1 MARAYPSYICMK
13 QMLVQPHSGM
23 SPVPVYT
30 PGWRKSSLSKE
41 TTRQERLEPRTSR
54 TGAQGVINHSA
65 HTPPHGRKHLIS
77 KKLSSFNNEQILY
90 QSNFQGKTESNSNL
104 IPIKRRFA
112 IRSVG
117 KPIYHTHLA
126 THRLINLGIVRESS
140 FNMTRGGDEDMET
153 RSLKF

>member
-1 MARAYPSYICMK
+1 MAVCRRYPFIHLGEER
-13 QMLVQPHSGM
+13 Q
-23 SPVPVYT
+23 
-30 PGWRKSSLSKE
+30 SSLSKE

-54 TGAQGVINHSA
+54 TGAQGVINHLA

-90 QSNFQGKTESNSNL
+90 QSNFQGKPESNSNL

-140 FNMTRGGDEDMET
+140 FNMTRVSEPPPP
-153 RSLKF
+153 SSFNSFAPLKKDR